1 MQRFV
6 VNIKAFFPLQW
17 VSLAGQLSVS
27 LAGLKLTGYCEYGN
41 GLKIIC
47 HSQL

>member
-17 VSLAGQLSVS
+17 VSLGCLWETEAVWFV
-27 LAGLKLTGYCEYGN
+27 GYLLPPN
-41 GLKIIC
+41 MVTV
-47 HSQL
+47 